1 MKNIWKTVMA
11 MMLTALALAGCGN
24 AAANGEQSGNVPAA
38 EGQSDETALG
48 GEVSDTEDQ
57 GGEAASAAAQDENQ
71 TDAEEKSQEPIVT
84 NDGKGELISDE
95 DAAALQYMK
104 KYMVEDVYGDGSSY
118 EVYAPEGS
126 ENSDGFLSY
135 IDHGI
140 SFFASVFGGGD
151 EELPYFMLNES
162 LKGQKADWESGGQYS
177 DVRLG
182 EVIKNGA
189 DRYVT
194 VSAKSEDFY
203 GTAYEVKKLYYLDIP
218 KAGVGVLWEAEITEL
233 QTDEFTEKILAEIG
247 QCYGIG
253 LESIMPSGEWAQ
265 ADAERQVEAQ
275 DVYEPEAG
283 EAALTKV
290 DGYRYL
296 GQTTMSFKD
305 GEIQCPVMAPMGYTT
320 AVRET
325 YVSASMHGV
334 SVNSSGI
341 PTGTGDYVPLL
352 KEGADRLYERKLN
365 DEDVENR
372 NVHKSAV
379 MEMSGF
385 DKAWYYVVDYE
396 TPDWITEEYY
406 KEVSVNCRIV
416 IGENYVLTCDI
427 TLRDNAFDA
436 STNTLLKELETA
448 YGIDLSAYYNEG

>member
-57 GGEAASAAAQDENQ
+57 GGEAASAAVQDENQ
-71 TDAEEKSQEPIVT
+71 PDAEEKSQEPIVT

-253 LESIMPSGEWAQ
+253 LESIMPSGEWVQ

-296 GQTTMSFKD
+296 GQTTMSF
-305 GEIQCPVMAPMGYTT
+305 
-320 AVRET
+320 
-325 YVSASMHGV
+325 
-334 SVNSSGI
+334 
-341 PTGTGDYVPLL
+341 
-352 KEGADRLYERKLN
+352 
-365 DEDVENR
+365 
-372 NVHKSAV
+372 
-379 MEMSGF
+379 
-385 DKAWYYVVDYE
+385 
-396 TPDWITEEYY
+396 
-406 KEVSVNCRIV
+406 
-416 IGENYVLTCDI
+416 
-427 TLRDNAFDA
+427 
-436 STNTLLKELETA
+436 
-448 YGIDLSAYYNEG
+448 